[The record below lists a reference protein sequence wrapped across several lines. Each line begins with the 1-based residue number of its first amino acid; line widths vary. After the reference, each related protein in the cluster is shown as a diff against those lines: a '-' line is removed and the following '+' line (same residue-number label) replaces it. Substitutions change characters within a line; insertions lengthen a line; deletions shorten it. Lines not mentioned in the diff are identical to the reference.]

1 MEIIKIVFL
10 WTNIKNRTFQWILK
24 KKFSSLTPF
33 YILKVTKFL
42 VKIVPFELLVMKK
55 KNIFV
60 YQLFLSLNISDFS
73 LLFYVKIAPPPL
85 QKGHPLF
92 PTNPPIK
99 IKVLPSPPFWK
110 FGRRFN
116 PPPQQKGGRETPS
129 VVKHGFLMFPIMRL
143 YWNKLSRNTR
153 TIHKYTNPILKAIK
167 YIKDK

>member
-1 MEIIKIVFL
+1 MNQHQKSDFSVNPKKI
-10 WTNIKNRTFQWILK
+10 
-24 KKFSSLTPF
+24 FSSLTPF
-33 YILKVTKFL
+33 YILKVTTFL
-42 VKIVPFELLVMKK
+42 VKIFPFELLVMKK

-73 LLFYVKIAPPPL
+73 SLFYVKLDHPHF
-85 QKGHPLF
+85 KKVTPLF

-99 IKVLPSPPFWK
+99 IKVLQSPPFWK

-129 VVKHGFLMFPIMRL
+129 VVKHGFFMFPIMRL

-153 TIHKYTNPILKAIK
+153 TIHKYTNPILKATK

>member
-1 MEIIKIVFL
+1 MNQHQKSDFSV
-10 WTNIKNRTFQWILK
+10 NPK

-42 VKIVPFELLVMKK
+42 VKIFPFEFLVMKK

-73 LLFYVKIAPPPL
+73 SLFYVKLDHPHF
-85 QKGHPLF
+85 KKVTPLF

-99 IKVLPSPPFWK
+99 IKVLQSPPFWK

-116 PPPQQKGGRETPS
+116 PPPQQKGGRETPL
-129 VVKHGFLMFPIMRL
+129 VVKHGFFMFPIMTL
-143 YWNKLSRNTR
+143 LEQ
-153 TIHKYTNPILKAIK
+153 TIEKYKNHPQVH
-167 YIKDK
+167 